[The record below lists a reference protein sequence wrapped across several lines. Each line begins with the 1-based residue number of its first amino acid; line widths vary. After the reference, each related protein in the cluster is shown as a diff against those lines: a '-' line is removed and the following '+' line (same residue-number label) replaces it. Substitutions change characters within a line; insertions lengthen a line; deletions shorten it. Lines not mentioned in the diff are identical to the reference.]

1 MEAYIMGKHLQKEE
15 RIKIQTLLDVGK
27 SIDEISVYLN
37 RHRSTIYREM
47 NRPGVQLEKYN
58 AEAYHLQSR
67 TNMVRNHDDRIPAQE
82 TVKLIEQQIIPITI
96 IKAVYLSNLYR

>member
-1 MEAYIMGKHLQKEE
+1 MGKHLQKEE

-47 NRPGVQLEKYN
+47 NRGRVSNSRNIMPKPIICSLEQTWCVIMMIGAPRKK
-58 AEAYHLQSR
+58 Q
-67 TNMVRNHDDRIPAQE
+67 
-82 TVKLIEQQIIPITI
+82 
-96 IKAVYLSNLYR
+96 